1 MKKQKNRKK
10 WIRIIVSTLLA
21 GFLMYLFIP
30 TYSTLEKYR
39 EGKEALNN
47 RIKELKKEN
56 ENLKMEIRKLRSDH
70 LYIEKI
76 ARKELGMTRR
86 GEIIYRIPARPDHNV
101 TSGEAGGEEKEN
113 YVPEPNR

>member
-1 MKKQKNRKK
+1 MKKQENRKK
-10 WIRIIVSTLLA
+10 WIWITASTLLA

-39 EGKEALNN
+39 EGREALNN
-47 RIKELKKEN
+47 RVKELEKEN
-56 ENLKMEIRKLRSDH
+56 KNLKMEIRKLRSDP

-76 ARKELGMTRR
+76 ARKELGMMRR
-86 GEIIYRIPARPDHNV
+86 GEIIYRI
-101 TSGEAGGEEKEN
+101 EEEES